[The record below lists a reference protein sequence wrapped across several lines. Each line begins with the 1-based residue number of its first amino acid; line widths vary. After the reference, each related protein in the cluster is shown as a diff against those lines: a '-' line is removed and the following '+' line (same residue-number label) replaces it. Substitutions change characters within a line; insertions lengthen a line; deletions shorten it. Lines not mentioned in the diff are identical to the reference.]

1 MIAIPTRLLRPAWRA
16 VSALAAIAAFALSPS
31 IQAATTFVDIPPPPG
46 GSTVNPNFMN
56 PSGQMVGQWS
66 TYFDQN
72 GQVFFFDPTT
82 GSAQTVPT
90 FGLGNLDPS
99 GLSHNGVVFGRF
111 IDSYDSNGYYL
122 PHIYAWNARTGT
134 GQDIGSLGGTFTD
147 TQGVSTPINAAG
159 QIAVRAQTA
168 NGEIHAAYWD
178 ATSGLID
185 IGTLSGN
192 DSAPVAIGPNGQ
204 VMGTGNHADGSYA
217 PFIWDKAHGLTEIP
231 VENGSPQLVTADGT
245 VWGTIYNSTTFRWDA
260 VRGTQIFPNP
270 DTSPYPSFAFVT
282 IKGTTPEGLAVVQG
296 INILIG
302 YSAYVFD
309 SNTGISQQLMLPDTS
324 GNNTQVCTPNAT
336 GQVVGTTNGADG
348 TTHGFVWDAAHGI
361 QDLGS
366 GFPGDIS
373 LSFAGITDAGQA
385 VGTAY
390 DENGNSHII
399 LWDAGNG
406 LQDLGV
412 PAAGAS
418 NLYINLVS
426 NAGFAGTYNSADGT
440 QHAFFSPLASG
451 QAQHDTQPPVLTL
464 PGNLTVSATS
474 TSGAAVTYVASALG
488 NVEGALP
495 VTLTPAS
502 GSNFPF
508 GTTVVHATVTD
519 AAGFTVTGSF
529 TVTVVNSGPALT
541 IPANITT
548 EATGP
553 NGASVTFSASAI
565 DVITGKSRPVSFS
578 KASGSKFALGITVV
592 TVSSTD
598 KAGKTATKTFTVT
611 VRDTTAPTLNLP
623 ANRTVKAKSPAG
635 SVVNFNVGADD
646 LVDRNVALAYSNA
659 PGSVFPLGTTTV
671 VVTAT
676 DASGNSTSGSFTV
689 TVSDQTKPK
698 FTQLSVSPKTL
709 TATNQLVAVTL
720 SASVTDKVDPTPTV
734 RIIAITCD
742 ETLAAGDAVITG
754 ALTAQLRASRD
765 NNGNGRIYTLTVQA
779 TDASGNTR
787 TRTVHVLVPKKPTT
801 LFEDCDRGRRNEP
814 QRCSD
819 EDRDND
825 ARDRGCEDDN
835 D

>member
-1 MIAIPTRLLRPAWRA
+1 M
-16 VSALAAIAAFALSPS
+16 
-31 IQAATTFVDIPPPPG
+31 
-46 GSTVNPNFMN
+46 
-56 PSGQMVGQWS
+56 
-66 TYFDQN
+66 
-72 GQVFFFDPTT
+72 
-82 GSAQTVPT
+82 QTVPT

-99 GLSHNGVVFGRF
+99 GLSANGVVCGRF
-111 IDSYDSNGYYL
+111 IASYDSNGYYL
-122 PHIYAWNARTGT
+122 PHIYAWSARTGT

-168 NGEIHAAYWD
+168 NGETHAAYWD
-178 ATSGLID
+178 AASGLID
-185 IGTLSGN
+185 IGTLGGN

-204 VMGTGNHADGSYA
+204 VVGAGNHADGSYA

-231 VENGSPQLVTADGT
+231 VENGNPQWVTADGT
-245 VWGTIYNSTTFRWDA
+245 VWGTSNNSTTFRWDA

-270 DTSPYPSFAFVT
+270 DTSPYPSFAFVL
-282 IKGTTPEGLAVVQG
+282 IKGTTPEGLAVIQC
-296 INILIG
+296 INALLG
-302 YSAYVFD
+302 YSAFVFD
-309 SNTGISQQLMLPDTS
+309 PNTGSSQQLMLPDTS
-324 GNNTQVCTPNAT
+324 GNNTRVGPPNAA
-336 GQVVGTTNGADG
+336 GQVVGSTTAADG

-366 GFPGDIS
+366 GLPGDVALS
-373 LSFAGITDAGQA
+373 LAGITDAGQA

-390 DENGNSHII
+390 DADGNSHLV
-399 LWDAGNG
+399 LWDAVNG

-412 PAAGAS
+412 PATDAANVS
-418 NLYINLVS
+418 VTLVS
-426 NAGFAGTYNSADGT
+426 NAGFAGIYNTADGT
-440 QHAFFSPLASG
+440 QHAFFSPLGS
-451 QAQHDTQPPVLTL
+451 AQSPRDTQPPVLTL
-464 PGNLTVSATS
+464 PGNLTVSATG
-474 TSGAAVTYVASALG
+474 TSGATVTYAASALG
-488 NVEGALP
+488 NVEGTLP

-508 GTTVVHATVTD
+508 GTTIVRATVTD
-519 AAGFTVTGSF
+519 AAGFTVNGSF
-529 TVTVVNSGPALT
+529 TVTVVNGGPALT
-541 IPANITT
+541 VPANITA

-553 NGASVTFSASAI
+553 SGASVTFSASAI

-578 KASGSKFALGITVV
+578 KASGSKFPLGTTVV

-611 VRDTTAPTLNLP
+611 VRDTTAPTLSLP
-623 ANRTVKAKSPAG
+623 ANRTVKAKGPAG
-635 SVVNFNVGADD
+635 SVVNFTVGATD
-646 LVDRNVALAYSNA
+646 LVDRNVTITTSRAS
-659 PGSVFPLGTTTV
+659 GSVFPLGTTTV
-671 VVTAT
+671 IVTAT
-676 DASGNSTSGSFTV
+676 DDSGNSTSGSFTI

-709 TATNQLVAVTL
+709 TATNQLVAVTV
-720 SASVTDKVDPTPTV
+720 SASVTDKVDAAPTV
-734 RIIAITCD
+734 RIISITCD

-754 ALTAQLRASRD
+754 ALTANLRASRD

-787 TRTVHVLVPKKPTT
+787 TRTVHVLVPKKTT
-801 LFEDCDRGRRNEP
+801 TAFEDCDRGRRNEP